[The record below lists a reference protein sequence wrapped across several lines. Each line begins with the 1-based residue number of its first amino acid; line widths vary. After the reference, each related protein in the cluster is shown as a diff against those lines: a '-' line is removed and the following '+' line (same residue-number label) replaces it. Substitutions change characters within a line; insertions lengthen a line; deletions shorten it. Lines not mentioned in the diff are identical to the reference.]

1 MIRAFLD
8 SDVILDFLLDR
19 EPFAREAGVIL
30 AIAERRSV
38 LLFTSACAILNVYYV
53 AARLKDKRSAE
64 GLVRDLRRLVSI
76 LPVNDDMI
84 DEALATRPKDFEDR
98 VQYSCAEYHEMDFI
112 VTRNTKDYPR
122 GALPAV
128 TPTMFLKTLPA
139 A

>member
-1 MIRAFLD
+1 MTKAFLD

-19 EPFAREAGVIL
+19 EPFARDAGAIL
-30 AIAERRSV
+30 GFAEHRSV
-38 LLFTSACAILNVYYV
+38 LLFTSTCAILNVYYV

-76 LPVNDDMI
+76 LPVVDAMI
-84 DEALATRPKDFEDR
+84 DDALASRPKDFEDR
-98 VQYSCAEYHEMDFI
+98 VQYSCAEHHEMDFI

-122 GALPAV
+122 GALRAV